1 MRLLIGLSMLS
12 TMVNNGP
19 EGTTVPTRLDRNELT
34 TELTDKLDVAELSA
48 WVTSL
53 VTAEVADDNAESS
66 SVSMELAM
74 VLMIEDSSLV
84 IAVSMVLMAVEIWPS
99 TLFSRLG
106 R

>member
-12 TMVNNGP
+12 TRYYNGP
-19 EGTTVPTRLDRNELT
+19 EGTKVPTRLDRNELT
-34 TELTDKLDVAELSA
+34 TELTDKLDDAELSA

-74 VLMIEDSSLV
+74 VLMIEVSSLV
-84 IAVSMVLMAVEIWPS
+84 IVVSMVLMAVAIWPS